1 MFGSVF
7 RNQTWFHFSE
17 PVSKKN
23 GTSSK
28 QKTGTN
34 SKKTGANSKNG
45 HQILPNTNDP
55 LPITEHHAP
64 RIGSGQI
71 GARKANFC
79 LRGLFAGTPNL
90 ALGTLGPEVARF
102 FRSGLIRRNTRT
114 GSGKIGARHRDV
126 LIRGLFA
133 GTPELVPARLAGP
146 EMALFLFRA
155 YQQGHRIWF
164 WPDWGPKSR
173 CF

>member
-1 MFGSVF
+1 MVPFFGTKHGSIF
-7 RNQTWFHFSE
+7 RNRFQKKME
-17 PVSKKN
+17 PVPNKKREPI
-23 GTSSK
+23 
-28 QKTGTN
+28 Q
-34 SKKTGANSKNG
+34 KKTGANSKNG

-55 LPITEHHAP
+55 LPITEHHPP

-71 GARKANFC
+71 GTRKANFC
-79 LRGLFAGTPNL
+79 LRGLFAGTLKL

-114 GSGKIGARHRDV
+114 GSGKIGARHRHV

-146 EMALFLFRA
+146 DMALFLFRA
-155 YQQGHRIWF
+155 YQQGHRTWF
-164 WPDWGPKSR
+164 WPDWGPKSL